1 MPIFVIISYF
11 LTNQPQLIYFM
22 SHIDLSIYGI
32 RNIRKIIH
40 NPTYEELFQAEIS
53 DNNEGFEHGI
63 LTKTG
68 AVAVKTG
75 VFTGRSPKDRY
86 ILKDSTT
93 EKTIWWDGNI
103 NKPVNAEVWNDCLDI
118 AQRQLSD
125 KDTLYV
131 VDTFCG
137 TNEETRLKV
146 RFIME
151 VAWQAHFV
159 TNMFIRPTKHE
170 LENYGDPDFVSINAS
185 KATNPKWREHNLNSD
200 VFVLFNLTERIQ
212 IIGGTWYGG
221 EMKKGIFSVMNY
233 YLPLKGIASMHCSA
247 NVGKKGD
254 VAVFFGLSGTGKTTL
269 SADPKRYLI
278 GDDEHGWDDEGVFN
292 FEGGCY
298 AKTINLSKENEPDI
312 WGAIKRDALLE
323 NVVVDNEGNIDFSDA
338 SITENT
344 RVSYPIFHIN
354 KIVLPSKAGHAKKV
368 VYLSADAFGVLPP
381 VSILDRN
388 QAQYHFLS
396 GYTSKIAGTERGI
409 TEPVP
414 SFSPAFGEAFLTLHP
429 TVYAGLL
436 AERMDRYGAKAY
448 LVNTGW
454 NGTGK
459 RISIKDTRAIIDSIL
474 DGSIEEVPTRHIPL
488 LNLTVPEHLKN
499 VSKGILDPRDTYKD
513 KSEWENKARSLANKY
528 IANFEQYCDN
538 PAAAELK
545 NSGPGL

>member
-32 RNIRKIIH
+32 RNIGKIIH

-233 YLPLKGIASMHCSA
+233 YLPLK
-247 NVGKKGD
+247 
-254 VAVFFGLSGTGKTTL
+254 
-269 SADPKRYLI
+269 
-278 GDDEHGWDDEGVFN
+278 
-292 FEGGCY
+292 
-298 AKTINLSKENEPDI
+298 
-312 WGAIKRDALLE
+312 
-323 NVVVDNEGNIDFSDA
+323 
-338 SITENT
+338 
-344 RVSYPIFHIN
+344 
-354 KIVLPSKAGHAKKV
+354 VLPLCTVRPMSAKKV
-368 VYLSADAFGVLPP
+368 MSLSFSDF
-381 VSILDRN
+381 
-388 QAQYHFLS
+388 
-396 GYTSKIAGTERGI
+396 
-409 TEPVP
+409 PVP
-414 SFSPAFGEAFLTLHP
+414 EKLPFRQTQRDTLSEMMNTVGMMKEFLTLKVVVMP
-429 TVYAGLL
+429 RRLIL
-436 AERMDRYGAKAY
+436 AKRM
-448 LVNTGW
+448 N
-454 NGTGK
+454 
-459 RISIKDTRAIIDSIL
+459 RISGAQ
-474 DGSIEEVPTRHIPL
+474 
-488 LNLTVPEHLKN
+488 LKE
-499 VSKGILDPRDTYKD
+499 TH
-513 KSEWENKARSLANKY
+513 
-528 IANFEQYCDN
+528 F
-538 PAAAELK
+538 LK
-545 NSGPGL
+545 M